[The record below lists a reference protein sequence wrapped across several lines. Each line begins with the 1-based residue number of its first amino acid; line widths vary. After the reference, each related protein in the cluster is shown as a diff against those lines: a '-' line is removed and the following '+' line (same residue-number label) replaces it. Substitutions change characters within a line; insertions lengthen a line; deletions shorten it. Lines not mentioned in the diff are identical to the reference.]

1 MRFPGKCADI
11 VYDYSKQVLEEMNRF
26 VTAGLTLVMC
36 APAFPWGCEAHRTI
50 AMIALAE
57 LSPNARS
64 MSSRLLENAT
74 GNAGLHRFCAP
85 SGLVPFADMSTWADD
100 IREKRR
106 ETAPWHYIDIPLGTA
121 RNMMYEA
128 CPSATGCITSVIR
141 GQLDVLRSSVAS
153 NAQKTEAL
161 LFVIHLIGDLHQP
174 LHAATNNDRGGNCLP
189 VTFFDQK
196 PAESRSGENFHPNLH
211 AVWDTD
217 LVERIAKSRGP
228 AAFADALSLEF
239 AAESD
244 EWKKQRINL
253 DDWAWESHEL
263 AVDPAY
269 SALPRKVPVEAPRPV
284 ASCADDN
291 HIGER
296 MSQLHEKI
304 DSRYLREVSPAIR
317 RQLARAGTRLAMV
330 LNEIWP

>member
-1 MRFPGKCADI
+1 
-11 VYDYSKQVLEEMNRF
+11 
-26 VTAGLTLVMC
+26 MC